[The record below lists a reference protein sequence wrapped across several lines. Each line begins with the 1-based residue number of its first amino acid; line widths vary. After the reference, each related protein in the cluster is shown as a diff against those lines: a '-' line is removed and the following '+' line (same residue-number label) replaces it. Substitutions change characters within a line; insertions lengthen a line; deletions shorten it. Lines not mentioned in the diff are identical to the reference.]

1 MLYLYV
7 NETYIKK
14 PTNPVKVDGVSYS
27 NPTDETLLKLGY
39 LPLEELEKLPQKEG
53 YWISPKYSKEIDKIV
68 NEWQYVEVVEDEF
81 A

>member
-14 PTNPVKVDGVSYS
+14 PTNPIKVDGVSYS
-27 NPTDETLLKLGY
+27 NPTDETLLALGY
-39 LPLEELEKLPQKEG
+39 LPLVEEENPADKEG
-53 YWISPKYSKEIDKIV
+53 YWVAPKYVKLSDKIV

>member
-14 PTNPVKVDGVSYS
+14 QTNPVKVNGISYS
-27 NPTDETLLKLGY
+27 NPTDETLLALGY
-39 LPLEELEKLPQKEG
+39 LPLVEKEVLPEKEG
-53 YWISPKYSKEIDKIV
+53 YWVSPKYIKESDKILNV
-68 NEWQYVEVVEDEF
+68 WQYVEVTEDEL